1 MVIGVTMINVLPGYE
16 KAAYRELKNI
26 EGIKD
31 VYHVFGE
38 YDFVII
44 IDVEDLTILN
54 DVVDRIRESEN
65 VTATKTIVGAEL

>member
-38 YDFVII
+38 YDFVVI
-44 IDVEDLTILN
+44 IDVKDLSILN
-54 DVVDRIRESEN
+54 AVVDRVRESET
-65 VTATKTIVGAEL
+65 VTATQTIVGAEL